1 MFFKLGV
8 RKTFANFAEKY
19 LYCCLFLMTWRSAT
33 LLKETPTQV
42 FSCQICK
49 VFKNTFFQRVPSVAA
64 SVIKPWNQEEMKET
78 QFWNLLF
85 WLGIF
90 HFSLNVYYSTRRYF
104 APVCIFTASTRAFNL
119 PTCVFNLIRHAFGL
133 LICAFELVTHGF
145 EYLTLGFELAT
156 SISKLSTRNS

>member
-8 RKTFANFAEKY
+8 RKTFTNFAEKY
-19 LYCCLFLMTWRSAT
+19 LYCSLFLMTWRSAT
-33 LLKETPTQV
+33 LWKRDSNTGTFL
-42 FSCQICK
+42 S
-49 VFKNTFFQRVPSVAA
+49 NTFFQRVTSAA
-64 SVIKPWNQEEMKET
+64 TSVIKPWNQGEMKET
-78 QFWNLLF
+78 QYWNLLF

-90 HFSLNVYYSTRRYF
+90 HFSMYVYYSTRRYF

-119 PTCVFNLIRHAFGL
+119 STCVFNLLTHAFSL
-133 LICAFELVTHGF
+133 LICAFELVTRGF